1 MSVLGSK
8 LIVIDAALTAAGI
21 PHAFGGAIA
30 LAYCTRHPRATSDLD
45 INVFLDTEQV
55 DEILASMPRQIS
67 ITSRNRTLLAENG
80 QDRLWW
86 GDTPVD
92 VFLNTHSFHDDVSRR
107 IRWEKFEG
115 RQIPLLTCHDLAV
128 FKAMFN
134 RLKDWADL
142 QEILGA
148 GALDV
153 EALRRT
159 LVGLLGA
166 DDERLT
172 RLDEIAVS

>member
-8 LIVIDAALTAAGI
+8 LIVIDAALTATGI

-55 DEILASMPRQIS
+55 DEILASMPGQIS
-67 ITSRNRTLLAENG
+67 ITSRNRTILAENG

-92 VFLNTHSFHDDVSRR
+92 VFLNTHNFHDDVSER
-107 IRWEKFEG
+107 IRWENFEG
-115 RQIPLLTCHDLAV
+115 RQIPLLMCRDLAV

-142 QEILGA
+142 QEMFRA
-148 GALDV
+148 GALDA

-159 LVGLLGA
+159 IVDLLGA

-172 RLDEIAVS
+172 RLDEITVS